1 MCDLAEQGLAILMI
15 SSELAEIAGMSDRV
29 GVMRGG
35 QLRGVVNRGDAQPER
50 ILAMCL
56 GHE

>member
-1 MCDLAEQGLAILMI
+1 MCDLAERGLAIVMI
-15 SSELAEIAGMSDRV
+15 SSEMAEIAGMSDRV

-35 QLRGVVNRGDAQPER
+35 RLIGILDRAEAEPEK

-56 GHE
+56 GDA